1 MSVGCITPSVRPH
14 AAVDCVQSAD
24 GVVESWS
31 RQQIEARML
40 EVNAHPAITCV
51 TLFQQAP
58 LAVRQLCQDST
69 AYGLNLAEV
78 LLWTPT
84 WLCSHLTDL

>member
-1 MSVGCITPSVRPH
+1 
-14 AAVDCVQSAD
+14 
-24 GVVESWS
+24 
-31 RQQIEARML
+31 ML